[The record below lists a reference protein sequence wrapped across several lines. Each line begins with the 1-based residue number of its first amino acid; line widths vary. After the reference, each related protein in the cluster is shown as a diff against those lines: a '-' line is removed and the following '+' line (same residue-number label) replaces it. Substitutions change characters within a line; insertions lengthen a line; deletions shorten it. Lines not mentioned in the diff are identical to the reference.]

1 VECIVTKFKDVVISS
16 ADGSTVSIADD
27 TSELLTLDVWWMTLV
42 EKGLSAPAPLVT
54 YTITGS
60 VTVTTG
66 SDPDVGGCSDVDFV
80 CVPFAD
86 WVALEIGITD
96 VDVEGLLLLAPP
108 RGSIAPTARLLLVGT
123 IGTLAGCMVV
133 EVEIGGVVVVALRL
147 LTPPISAADEDWA
160 ELGIA
165 KESRED
171 VEPGI

>member
-1 VECIVTKFKDVVISS
+1 
-16 ADGSTVSIADD
+16 
-27 TSELLTLDVWWMTLV
+27 MTLV
-42 EKGLSAPAPLVT
+42 EKGLGAPLVT

-66 SDPDVGGCSDVDFV
+66 FDPDVGGCNDVEFV
-80 CVPFAD
+80 CVSFAD
-86 WVALEIGITD
+86 WMALDAGITG

-108 RGSIAPTARLLLVGT
+108 RGTIAPTARLLLVGT
-123 IGTLAGCMVV
+123 VGTVAGCMVV

-147 LTPPISAADEDWA
+147 LTPPRSAADEDWA
-160 ELGIA
+160 ELGIT